1 MRWRQAAHGAAL
13 AVLAILLAGGPAARA
28 AAAAQHREEL
38 TYSFDIDPG
47 EWRYFEF
54 PVKEKDARL
63 EVRFEARGRRP
74 SPGVRVAVMAEGEFR
89 RFRDNQPHQE
99 IGATRYR
106 AEGMLQARLAEPG
119 QYVVVIDNGEKSQR
133 RRHVEME
140 SVLVT
145 GPAPETLPVQ
155 YLSPE
160 KRAVVTGASAAG
172 FLLIL
177 ALAGR
182 ALWRATRRRPL
193 QPYY

>member
-1 MRWRQAAHGAAL
+1 M
-13 AVLAILLAGGPAARA
+13 

-63 EVRFEARGRRP
+63 EVQFEARTNHG
-74 SPGVRVAVMAEGEFR
+74 SPGIRVAVMSQEEFQ
-89 RFRDNQPHQE
+89 RFRGNQPHQE
-99 IGATRYR
+99 IGASDYR
-106 AEGMLQARLAEPG
+106 ARGTLKARLAEPG
-119 QYVVVIDNGEKSQR
+119 QYVVVIDNREKSQR

-145 GPAPETLPVQ
+145 GPDPETLPVE

-160 KRAVVTGASAAG
+160 KRAVVVMVSAAG